1 MLKTLITGALKINEN
16 QKAELENKGL
26 DIIFVQNETEKL
38 EIDVS
43 EIEFVICNSLFMYN
57 DIKRFKK
64 LKYIQVTSAGLD
76 RLPIDYINEN
86 NIKLF
91 NARGV
96 YSIPMAEWAIL
107 KILEIYKHSREF
119 YQKQDK
125 KIWEKN
131 REIIELNDK
140 KVAILGFG
148 SIGNE
153 IAKRLKAFNTN
164 ITAVDIVE
172 ISNEYIDE
180 CYNIS
185 EIEKVL
191 PDKDI
196 IISTL
201 PLTKDTKGFINEK
214 KLMLMK
220 DKSIFIN
227 LSRGGIVNE
236 KDLIKILKTEKLL
249 GVALDVFETEPLEA
263 KSELWEQKN
272 IIITPHNS
280 FVSENNNKR
289 MYDVLL
295 NNLKKMK

>member
-1 MLKTLITGALKINEN
+1 MVKTLITGALKINEK

-64 LKYIQVTSAGLD
+64 LKYIQVTSAELD

-96 YSIPMAEWAIL
+96 YSIPMAEWTIL

-131 REIIELNDK
+131 REILELNDK

-172 ISNEYIDE
+172 ISNEYINE

-185 EIEKVL
+185 EIKKVL

-201 PLTKDTKGFINEK
+201 PLTKDTKGFINEE

>member
-1 MLKTLITGALKINEN
+1 MVKTLITGALKISEN

-26 DIIFVQNETEKL
+26 DIIFVQNEIEKL

-43 EIEFVICNSLFMYN
+43 EIELVICNSLFMYN

-131 REIIELNDK
+131 REILELNDK

-227 LSRGGIVNE
+227 LSRGGIVKE
-236 KDLIKILKTEKLL
+236 KDLTKILKTEKLL

>member
-1 MLKTLITGALKINEN
+1 MVKTLITGALKINEK

-96 YSIPMAEWAIL
+96 YSIPMAEWTIL

-131 REIIELNDK
+131 REILELNDK

-172 ISNEYIDE
+172 ISNEYINE

-185 EIEKVL
+185 EIKKVL

-201 PLTKDTKGFINEK
+201 PLTKDTKGFINEE

>member
-1 MLKTLITGALKINEN
+1 MVKTLITGALKINEK

-96 YSIPMAEWAIL
+96 YSIPIAEWTIL

-131 REIIELNDK
+131 REILELNDK

-172 ISNEYIDE
+172 ISNEYINE

-185 EIEKVL
+185 EIKKVL

-201 PLTKDTKGFINEK
+201 PLTKDTKGFINEE